1 MERYVL
7 FFTSS
12 FSFCAGNATT
22 ICFLFRQLC
31 KSSQNKNIEHWNSL
45 TSMQLWAK
53 AVISDARKNRV
64 KIHICICVEVSFK
77 KVKAYNFI
85 KNVLQHICFS
95 VNFAKYLGTLL
106 SKYKS
111 RQLVLCGLHFKKVSF
126 FFGVCFKTLFL
137 VLNTQ

>member
-1 MERYVL
+1 MHAYYVMERFVL

-12 FSFCAGNATT
+12 FSFCAGNVTT

-45 TSMQLWAK
+45 PSMQLWAK
-53 AVISDARKNRV
+53 AAISNVLRNRGLRKNWV
-64 KIHICICVEVSFK
+64 KIHIYICVEVSFK

-111 RQLVLCGLHFKKVSF
+111 RQLVLCGLHFKKVPF
-126 FFGVCFKTLFL
+126 F
-137 VLNTQ
+137 